1 MRDDI
6 VPEMLVQHVLVS
18 PAPAPD
24 VDPVVVDEI
33 LSRVEE
39 LLGRTQNSGA
49 VSPTCQSIDQHHS
62 EFFDLPSI
70 QTVPGLVTVTAWYL
84 GRARLGP
91 GVSWAV
97 RGDHQEQDPVTWN
110 IVRG

>member
-24 VDPVVVDEI
+24 VDPVVVEII

-39 LLGRTQNSGA
+39 LLGRAQNSGA
-49 VSPTCQSIDQHHS
+49 VSSTYQSIDQQH
-62 EFFDLPSI
+62 LKL
-70 QTVPGLVTVTAWYL
+70 LVANSNSSNSYISS
-84 GRARLGP
+84 
-91 GVSWAV
+91 VS
-97 RGDHQEQDPVTWN
+97 Q
-110 IVRG
+110 